1 MSTRDE
7 LQVSE
12 LAFWAR
18 YLFRIHVLREEEA
31 TRQII
36 RKEAQARAQSEGR
49 VQGDLNW
56 DEDETLPPNEIP
68 EDVASQ
74 LLADYEKECEGRGQK
89 RGSLRCKEKD
99 DMVVVS
105 RAGESGRTSP
115 GKGAQLLLIN

>member
-1 MSTRDE
+1 M
-7 LQVSE
+7 QVSE

-56 DEDETLPPNEIP
+56 DEDEIP

-115 GKGAQLLLIN
+115 GKGAQFLLIY